1 MTSRRLAKIS
11 LALALVLMIGSII
24 GFVLTLTLNAFVLDK
39 FNAYGEVPIP
49 GSGTV
54 HLPTGE
60 ATVSFHT
67 LTIGSVSG
75 GGLPVPQLGVDVDP
89 PQGVAEPKLT
99 ENYGGTT
106 TVNND
111 THRRVWLMQ
120 VPAEGDYKIT
130 TEGQVNGF
138 ISPQL
143 AFGRGGN
150 SSSSGSMAW
159 IFAGLFGVGLIGT
172 IAAPIWLARTRA
184 ATLPAWQ
191 PMGEPS
197 ASPVMTP
204 RPAQLSTDLGAP
216 VATSDGSLSTYAPN
230 DEGVKLEQLKTLAA
244 LRDSGAL
251 TEKEFEDEKRRI
263 LDGR

>member
-1 MTSRRLAKIS
+1 MSSRRLAKIS
-11 LALALVLMIGSII
+11 LATSIVLMIGSII

-49 GSGTV
+49 GSGTL
-54 HLPTGE
+54 HFPAGE

-67 LTIGSVSG
+67 VTIGRVSG
-75 GGLPVPQLGVDVDP
+75 GGLPVPELGLDIDP
-89 PQGVAEPKLT
+89 PSGVAQPKVT

-111 THRRVWLMQ
+111 THRRVWVVQ

-138 ISPQL
+138 INPQL
-143 AFGRGGN
+143 AFGHGGT
-150 SSSSGSMAW
+150 SSSGSLVW
-159 IFAGLFGVGLIGT
+159 IFAGLFAVSLIGT
-172 IAAPIWLARTRA
+172 IAAPIWLARTRV

-191 PMGEPS
+191 PTAEPL
-197 ASPVMTP
+197 ASPMVTP
-204 RPAQLSTDLGAP
+204 TPAQLPT
-216 VATSDGSLSTYAPN
+216 
-230 DEGVKLEQLKTLAA
+230 DEGIKLEQLKTLSS

-251 TEKEFEDEKRRI
+251 TEAEFEAEKRRI

>member
-39 FNAYGEVPIP
+39 FSAYGEVPIP

-54 HLPTGE
+54 HLPAGE

-67 LTIGSVSG
+67 VTIGSVSG

-89 PQGVAEPKLT
+89 PEGVAQPKLT

-120 VPAEGDYKIT
+120 VPVEGDYKIT

-138 ISPQL
+138 INPQL
-143 AFGRGGN
+143 AFGHGGN

-191 PMGEPS
+191 PIGEPV
-197 ASPVMTP
+197 ATP
-204 RPAQLSTDLGAP
+204 TPAQSSTNLGAP
-216 VATSDGSLSTYAPN
+216 VATPDGFRSTYAPT
-230 DEGVKLEQLKTLAA
+230 DEAVKLEQLKTLAA

-251 TEKEFEDEKRRI
+251 TDKEFEDEKRRI

>member
-11 LALALVLMIGSII
+11 LATALVLMIGSII

-49 GSGTV
+49 GSSTL
-54 HLPTGE
+54 HLPAGE
-60 ATVSFHT
+60 VTISFHT
-67 LTIGSVSG
+67 VTLGSVSG
-75 GGLPVPQLGVDVDP
+75 GGLPVPDLGVGFDP
-89 PQGVAEPKLT
+89 PSGVAQPKLT

-111 THRRVWLMQ
+111 THRRVWVVQ
-120 VPAEGDYKIT
+120 VSAEGDYKVT

-138 ISPQL
+138 ISPQM
-143 AFGRGGN
+143 AFGHGGT
-150 SSSSGSMAW
+150 SSSGSLVW

-172 IAAPIWLARTRA
+172 IAAPIWLARTRV

-191 PMGEPS
+191 PTTEPS
-197 ASPVMTP
+197 VSPMVTP
-204 RPAQLSTDLGAP
+204 TPAQLPTDEA
-216 VATSDGSLSTYAPN
+216 
-230 DEGVKLEQLKTLAA
+230 VKLEQLKTLSS

-251 TEKEFEDEKRRI
+251 TEAEFETEKRRI

>member
-11 LALALVLMIGSII
+11 LSLAIVLMVGGII
-24 GFVLTLTLNAFVLDK
+24 GFVATLTLNAFVLDK

-49 GSGTV
+49 GSGTI
-54 HLPTGE
+54 HLPAGQ
-60 ATVSFHT
+60 ATISFHT
-67 LTIGSVSG
+67 VTVGNVSG
-75 GGLPVPQLGVDVDP
+75 GGLPVPQLGVDIDP
-89 PQGVAEPKLT
+89 PQGVAQPKLT
-99 ENYGGTT
+99 ENYGSSTS
-106 TVNND
+106 VNND
-111 THRRVWLMQ
+111 AHRRVWVMQ

-143 AFGRGGN
+143 AFGHGGT
-150 SSSSGSMAW
+150 SSSGKLVW
-159 IFAGLFGVGLIGT
+159 IFVGLFVVGLIGT

-191 PMGEPS
+191 P
-197 ASPVMTP
+197 SPID
-204 RPAQLSTDLGAP
+204 LSAP
-216 VATSDGSLSTYAPN
+216 VSTPVSTTEGSPPTYAPT
-230 DEGVKLEQLKTLAA
+230 DEGVKLEQLKTLSS

-251 TEKEFEDEKRRI
+251 TEAEFEAEKRRI

>member
-11 LALALVLMIGSII
+11 LATALVLMIGSII

-49 GSGTV
+49 GSSTL
-54 HLPTGE
+54 HLPAGE
-60 ATVSFHT
+60 VTISFHT
-67 LTIGSVSG
+67 VTLGSVSG
-75 GGLPVPQLGVDVDP
+75 GGLPVPDLGVGFDP
-89 PQGVAEPKLT
+89 PSGVAQPKLT

-111 THRRVWLMQ
+111 THRRVWVVQ
-120 VPAEGDYKIT
+120 VPAEGDYKVT

-138 ISPQL
+138 ISPQM
-143 AFGRGGN
+143 AFGHGGT
-150 SSSSGSMAW
+150 SSSGSLVW

-172 IAAPIWLARTRA
+172 IAAPIWLARTRV

-191 PMGEPS
+191 PTTEPS
-197 ASPVMTP
+197 VSPMVTP
-204 RPAQLSTDLGAP
+204 TPAQLPTDEA
-216 VATSDGSLSTYAPN
+216 
-230 DEGVKLEQLKTLAA
+230 VKLEQLKTLSS

-251 TEKEFEDEKRRI
+251 TEAEFETEKRRI

>member
-24 GFVLTLTLNAFVLDK
+24 GFVATLMLNAFVLDK

-49 GSGTV
+49 GSGTI
-54 HLPTGE
+54 HLPAGE
-60 ATVSFHT
+60 ATISFHT
-67 LTIGSVSG
+67 VTVGSVSG
-75 GGLPVPQLGVDVDP
+75 GGLPVPQLGVDIDP
-89 PQGVAEPKLT
+89 PEGVANPKLT

-111 THRRVWLMQ
+111 THRRVWVMQ
-120 VPAEGDYKIT
+120 VPADGDYKIT

-143 AFGRGGN
+143 AFGHGGD
-150 SSSSGSMAW
+150 SRSSGPLVG
-159 IFAGLFGVGLIGT
+159 IFAGLFFVGLIGT
-172 IAAPIWLARTRA
+172 IAAPIWLARTRTA
-184 ATLPAWQ
+184 QVTSWQ
-191 PMGEPS
+191 P
-197 ASPVMTP
+197 SPI
-204 RPAQLSTDLGAP
+204 DLQAP
-216 VATSDGSLSTYAPN
+216 VATPGGALSTYAPG
-230 DEGVKLEQLKTLAA
+230 DEGVKLEQLKTLSS

-251 TEKEFEDEKRRI
+251 TEAEFETEKRRI